1 VRKLR
6 AKERGSDG
14 GETRNAAARSVE
26 VVTEKVQI
34 PIDVLLRSV
43 QSTSD
48 GDLST
53 ESAAGERWRL
63 GGLRKGRT
71 RWCVGR
77 WVAEIVR

>member
-1 VRKLR
+1 M
-6 AKERGSDG
+6 
-14 GETRNAAARSVE
+14 
-26 VVTEKVQI
+26 EKVQI

-48 GDLST
+48 GDLSK

-63 GGLRKGRT
+63 GGLRERRT
-71 RWCVGR
+71 RWCVGW